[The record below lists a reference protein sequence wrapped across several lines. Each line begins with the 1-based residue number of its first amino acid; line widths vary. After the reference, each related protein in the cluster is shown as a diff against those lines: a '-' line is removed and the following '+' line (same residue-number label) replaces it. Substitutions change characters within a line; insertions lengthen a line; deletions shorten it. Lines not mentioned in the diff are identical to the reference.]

1 MKLSDY
7 KKSGF
12 DHAEFNTSY
21 DNDDK
26 KDTISTN
33 FLAPALRHCK
43 EFNRLTYSFT
53 SSALKGWA
61 GSFTNIVNDDVKI
74 RITCDMGWIQK
85 NADEQ
90 LKIALGNKIDPKKRE
105 KIIREELYKV
115 QLKAFE
121 YDSNPTNR
129 GARAELLDWLIATER
144 LVITFACPKNMKP
157 ADENSPL
164 AHKKIGYFVFP
175 DDSICGFR
183 GSWNET
189 DSGSNHND
197 EDVSVFSS
205 NKPEAKSWLND
216 IVKAVDKYLNKQSN
230 KFDFM
235 GIDKQIF
242 NMIKE
247 RSPKVKPIINDP
259 SNTQDENLSGIDEIE
274 VSDNPLAETVVDIKL
289 RDYQEMTLI
298 NWNNSGR
305 RGLVRHAT
313 GSGKTVTAISAIK
326 EHLENHQC
334 CLVIVPSDLLQKQWM
349 LEIEKFIPGTR
360 NKILNVGG
368 GSTSWKKVLKN
379 FSKPDS
385 SKNPKIIL
393 AVQNSASS
401 DEFIS
406 KIHHGDH
413 LMLVADEV
421 HSLGSKTFSKVFNI
435 QSGPRLGLSA
445 TPERFNDPIGTQRII
460 DYFGNELSPKI
471 ELKDVIG
478 KALVNYDYF
487 PKRCSLNEKE
497 MDDWEEITDQIRSL
511 SWKNKKDQSGKTIF
525 DKQVELLLF
534 QRAKIAKKASMKV
547 RLACEILIE
556 NFNPEEQWLVY
567 CDDLNQIDVL
577 REELTLNNLNS
588 MMYHSD
594 MTSQEKEQTLQ
605 NFKINGGILLSIK
618 CLDEGIDIPS
628 ITHALIIASDQNPRQ
643 FIQRR
648 GRVLRKDPNNPN
660 KTKAFLYDLTVAQN
674 TRGIDSV
681 KNLAVSE
688 LKRSLEFSKSAAN
701 KIASQAIIRDMAYVS
716 KLDINEIDS
725 AIIEEGIDVEE
736 EDL

>member
-1 MKLSDY
+1 MNLSEY
-7 KKSGF
+7 QKSKF
-12 DHAEFNTSY
+12 DHADFNTSY
-21 DNDDK
+21 ENADS
-26 KDTISTN
+26 KDTISAN
-33 FLAPALRHCK
+33 FLAPALKHCK

-61 GSFTNIVNDDVKI
+61 GAFSNIVNDDVKI
-74 RITCDMGWIQK
+74 RITCDMGWMQK

-90 LKIALGNKIDPKKRE
+90 LKIALGNKVDAKKRD
-105 KIIREELYKV
+105 KILREELYKV

-121 YDSNPTNR
+121 FDNNPANR
-129 GARAELLDWLIATER
+129 GARAQLLDWMIATER
-144 LVITFACPKNMKP
+144 LIITFACPKNMKP
-157 ADENSPL
+157 TDDHSPL

-175 DDSICGFR
+175 DNSVCGFR

-189 DSGSNHND
+189 DSGSHHND

-205 NKPEAKSWLND
+205 NKPEAAQWLQD
-216 IVKAVDKYLNKQSN
+216 IVGSVDRYLKQESN

-235 GIDKQIF
+235 GINKEIL
-242 NMIKE
+242 NMIQD
-247 RSPKVKPIINDP
+247 RAPRDKPIIDKSLET
-259 SNTQDENLSGIDEIE
+259 SNKSSPESINE
-274 VSDNPLAETVVDIKL
+274 ETLNNAVEIKL
-289 RDYQEMTLI
+289 RDYQEDTLLD
-298 NWNNSGR
+298 WNKNNR

-326 EHLENHQC
+326 QHLKSHQS
-334 CLVIVPSDLLQKQWM
+334 CLIIVPSDLLQKQWM
-349 LEIEKFIPGTR
+349 LEIEKFIPSAR

-368 GSTSWKKVLKN
+368 GSTNWKKILRN

-385 SKNPKIIL
+385 TKNPKIIL

-406 KIHHGDH
+406 KIYQGDQ

-445 TPERFNDPIGTQRII
+445 TPERFNDPIGTQKII
-460 DYFGNELSPKI
+460 DYFGAELSPRI
-471 ELKDVIG
+471 ELSDVIG

-487 PKRCSLNEKE
+487 PKRCSLTEKE
-497 MDDWEEITDQIRSL
+497 LDDWDEISKKIRSM
-511 SWKNKKDQSGKTIF
+511 SWKNKKDQRGFTVF
-525 DKQVELLLF
+525 DKQVQLLLF
-534 QRAKIAKKASMKV
+534 QRAKIAKQASIKV
-547 RLACEILIE
+547 RLACDILIE
-556 NFNPEEQWLVY
+556 HFNSGEQWLVY

-577 REELTLNNLNS
+577 RQELNTNNLNS

-594 MTSQEKEQTLQ
+594 MSNEAKDQTLE

-660 KTKAFLYDLTVAQN
+660 KTKAFLYDLIVAQD
-674 TRGIDSV
+674 TRDIDSI
-681 KNLAVSE
+681 KNLAISE
-688 LKRSLEFSKSAAN
+688 LKRSLEFSQSSSN
-701 KIASQAIIRDMAYVS
+701 KIASEAIIRDMARIA

-725 AIIEEGIDVEE
+725 ANIEDGIDVED

>member
-1 MKLSDY
+1 MNLSEY
-7 KKSGF
+7 QKSKF
-12 DHAEFNTSY
+12 DHADFNTSY
-21 DNDDK
+21 DNDDS
-26 KDTISTN
+26 KDTISAN
-33 FLAPALRHCK
+33 FLAPALKHCK

-61 GSFTNIVNDDVKI
+61 GAFSNIVNDDVKI
-74 RITCDMGWIQK
+74 RITCDMGWMQK

-90 LKIALGNKIDPKKRE
+90 LKIALGNKVDAKKRD
-105 KIIREELYKV
+105 KILREELYKV

-121 YDSNPTNR
+121 FDNNPANR
-129 GARAELLDWLIATER
+129 GARAQLLDWMIATER
-144 LVITFACPKNMKP
+144 LIITFAYPKNMKP
-157 ADENSPL
+157 TDDHSPL

-175 DDSICGFR
+175 DNSVCGFR

-197 EDVSVFSS
+197 EDVSVFSG
-205 NKPEAKSWLND
+205 NKPEAADWLQD
-216 IVKAVDKYLNKQSN
+216 IVGSVDKYLKQESM

-235 GIDKQIF
+235 GINKEIL
-242 NMIKE
+242 NMIKD
-247 RSPKVKPIINDP
+247 RAPKEKPIIEKSIDALDKP
-259 SNTQDENLSGIDEIE
+259 SP
-274 VSDNPLAETVVDIKL
+274 SDKEEASVDILADNAVEIKL
-289 RDYQEMTLI
+289 RDYQEKTLL
-298 NWNNSGR
+298 NWNENHR

-326 EHLENHQC
+326 QHLESHQS

-349 LEIEKFIPGTR
+349 LEIEKFIPSAI

-368 GSTSWKKVLKN
+368 GSTSWKQTLRN

-385 SKNPKIIL
+385 TSNPKIIL

-406 KIHHGDH
+406 KIYQGEH

-421 HSLGSKTFSKVFNI
+421 HSLGSKTFSKVFDI

-445 TPERFNDPIGTQRII
+445 TPERFNDPVGTQKIV
-460 DYFGNELSPKI
+460 DYFGDELSPKI
-471 ELKDVIG
+471 ELADVIG

-487 PKRCSLNEKE
+487 PKRCSLTEKE
-497 MDDWEEITDQIRSL
+497 LDDWEEISEKIRSL
-511 SWKNKKDQSGKTIF
+511 SWKNKKDQRGLTVF

-534 QRAKIAKKASMKV
+534 QRAKIAKKASIKV
-547 RLACEILIE
+547 RLACDILIE

-567 CDDLNQIDVL
+567 CDDLNQIDIL
-577 REELTLNNLNS
+577 RQELTINNINS

-594 MTSQEKEQTLQ
+594 MSNEAKDQTLE

-660 KTKAFLYDLTVAQN
+660 KTKAFLYDLIVAQD
-674 TRGIDSV
+674 TRNIDSI
-681 KNLAVSE
+681 KNFAISE

-701 KIASQAIIRDMAYVS
+701 KIASQAIIRDMASVS
-716 KLDINEIDS
+716 KLDINDIDS
-725 AIIEEGIDVEE
+725 ANIEDGIDI
-736 EDL
+736 EDEDF